1 MDMILREAT
10 PLDAADIVGL
20 VNRAYRPS
28 FENGGWT
35 HERDLV
41 AGNRTEREQLLSLF
55 RPLSKILVLCQA
67 DVIIACVHLL
77 HNDDSTTDI
86 GMLAT
91 EPNFQTRGLGKRML
105 LEAEQYAAGHFS
117 TTMFRL
123 CVLLARPELIAFY
136 QRRGYQQTGEAED
149 YPIDAGVGQ
158 PRIDGL
164 QIITLT
170 KPAKCL
176 AEDRSLL

>member
-10 PLDAADIVGL
+10 SLDAADIVGL

-41 AGNRTEREQLLSLF
+41 AGNRTEYEQLLSLF
-55 RPLSKILVLCQA
+55 RPLSKILLLCQS
-67 DVIIACVHLL
+67 DVIFACVHLL
-77 HNDDSTTDI
+77 HNDDSTADI

-91 EPNFQTRGLGKRML
+91 EPNFQTRGLGKQML
-105 LEAEQYAAGHFS
+105 LEAEQYAVEHYS

-136 QRRGYQQTGEAED
+136 QRRGYQQTGEVQD

>member
-28 FENGGWT
+28 SEDGGWT
-35 HERDLV
+35 HERNLV
-41 AGNRTEREQLLSLF
+41 TGNRTENEQLLSLF
-55 RPLSKILVLCQA
+55 QPLSKILVLCQA
-67 DVIIACVHLL
+67 DVTVACVHLL

-105 LEAEQYAAGHFS
+105 LEAEQYAAEYFS
-117 TTMFRL
+117 TTTFRL

-136 QRRGYQQTGEAED
+136 QRRGYQQMGEAED

-170 KPAKCL
+170 KPAKRL